1 MSELVDLAV
10 PGRRTV
16 EEWRGKSPDEPFPPR
31 VRLRILLRFDRKCA
45 NCTRT
50 IRGGEAW
57 TCDHTIA
64 IILGG
69 ENRESNGRP
78 LCEICT
84 PIKDA
89 SDQAAKSKDADV
101 QKAHYGIKDARPSK
115 LSKEYRREQLRRY
128 RAHQK
133 Q

>member
-1 MSELVDLAV
+1 MNELAV

-16 EEWRGKSPDEPFPPR
+16 KEWVGDSPDQPFPPR

-45 NCTRT
+45 NCHRT

-69 ENRESNGRP
+69 ENREKNGRP
-78 LCEICT
+78 LCAICT
-84 PIKDA
+84 KPKDA
-89 SDQAAKSKDADV
+89 SDQAEKSKTADV
-101 QKAHYGIKDARPSK
+101 QKAHYGIREKQPRPMDGSRKSPWKKK
-115 LSKEYRREQLRRY
+115 LNGQTERRQP
-128 RAHQK
+128 
-133 Q
+133 